1 MNTNNIDYNEKIL
14 KGFFLLLLAIM
25 GNFTAET
32 LGCKIRYIL
41 TNNILVKN
49 LLTFFLLYFAV
60 DFTSLEGLNPIK
72 TFQISSIIYLLFILF
87 NKNIPIFT
95 LIIFLLLAV
104 GYICLSFIKHYKKTD
119 EVLYTDNIK
128 YIENYLKIN
137 KFIIIFLLIL
147 GFIFYFKKQYKDHK
161 KNWSTITFLFGKINC
176 DSMK

>member
-1 MNTNNIDYNEKIL
+1 MNTSEYNEKIL

-32 LGCKIRYIL
+32 LGCKIRYVL

-60 DFTSLEGLNPIK
+60 DFTSIEGLNPIK
-72 TFQISSIIYLLFILF
+72 TFEISAIIYLLFILF

-95 LIIFLLLAV
+95 LIIFFLLV
-104 GYICLSFIKHYKKTD
+104 IGYICLSFVKYYKNINQD
-119 EVLYTDNIK
+119 IYNDNIK
-128 YIENYLKIN
+128 YIENYLEIN
-137 KFIIIFLLIL
+137 KFVIIFLLIL